1 MMDKFG
7 YDEGKYNK
15 TAQAIPCLGVKLKLI
30 VYTEKHFAQLKAK
43 RFMITD
49 ESGVETKQNL
59 WIPNRYLLP
68 DGSIDFRHDLTW
80 LFNTPPNRRNIR
92 LAIKEIEERCKNG

>member
-7 YDEGKYNK
+7 YDEDKYNK
-15 TAQAIPCLGVKLKLI
+15 TAQAIPLPGVKLKLI